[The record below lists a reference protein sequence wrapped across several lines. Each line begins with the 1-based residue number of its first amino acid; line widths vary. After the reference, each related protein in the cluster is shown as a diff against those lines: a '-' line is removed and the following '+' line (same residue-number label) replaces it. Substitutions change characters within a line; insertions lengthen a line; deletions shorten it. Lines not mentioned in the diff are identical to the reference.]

1 MTGLPSQSPK
11 VSAKWKFSACSPSVM
26 HCQEGNRNVSDVTQR
41 LPSSRYSSTWVTI
54 SSVWWTDC
62 RMVPREMGR
71 DVVEAAT
78 SPEAWVCT
86 VALNIARR
94 RWRRRSIADRLL
106 GRDHHPSPDIADVG
120 AANADLYRAIRA
132 LPDLQREAVF
142 LHYLADQSIDEVS
155 ANTGSP
161 VGTVKSR
168 LARGRA
174 ALAEQL
180 TSPPRDERPDPVRNA
195 REGTRTS

>member
-1 MTGLPSQSPK
+1 MASGDARWFETLYE
-11 VSAKWKFSACSPSVM
+11 VSYQHLTLIVLARNRVDLGEAQEIVQEAFAKAYAK
-26 HCQEGNRNVSDVTQR
+26 
-41 LPSSRYSSTWVTI
+41 
-54 SSVWWTDC
+54 
-62 RMVPREMGR
+62 R
-71 DVVEAAT
+71 DIVEAVT
-78 SPEAWVCT
+78 NPEAWVCT

-94 RWRRRSIADRLL
+94 RWRRRSIADRLF

-120 AANADLYRAIRA
+120 ADNADLYRAIRA
-132 LPDLQREAVF
+132 LPDVQREAVF
-142 LHYLADQSIDEVS
+142 LHYLADQSIDEIS

-180 TSPPRDERPDPVRNA
+180 TSPPGDEQPDLARNA
-195 REGTRTS
+195 REGTRTP

>member
-1 MTGLPSQSPK
+1 
-11 VSAKWKFSACSPSVM
+11 
-26 HCQEGNRNVSDVTQR
+26 
-41 LPSSRYSSTWVTI
+41 
-54 SSVWWTDC
+54 
-62 RMVPREMGR
+62 
-71 DVVEAAT
+71 
-78 SPEAWVCT
+78 
-86 VALNIARR
+86 
-94 RWRRRSIADRLL
+94 L